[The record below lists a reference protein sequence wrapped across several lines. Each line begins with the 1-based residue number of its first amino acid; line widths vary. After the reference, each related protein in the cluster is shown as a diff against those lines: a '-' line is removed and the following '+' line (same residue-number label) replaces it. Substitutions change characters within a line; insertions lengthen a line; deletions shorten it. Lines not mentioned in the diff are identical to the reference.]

1 MQMRHA
7 IIFVLS
13 ILSILA
19 VSMPVQKAAA
29 LEPERYTVYCA
40 DDRIEVSFWDIE
52 QMRCGPAPTFASSRA
67 IQATAA
73 LRISPK
79 RILAAR
85 GRPAAASGKN
95 LTLGARCGLSVPTL
109 SGRTDVAMLRRQ
121 LTRSDHWPSCNRLK
135 SGARWDMGPL
145 LREVSMANTDEG
157 TRVAG
162 VWLAIA
168 SILLA
173 GALVGHGPIDP
184 DMGRQMGVITDDPV
198 RWAIIHWVSAVALS
212 LFVLTGLIVLAA
224 RSRLTEA
231 WWTLSAWGVLTVGA
245 LWTMTT
251 AVAEATVVSAAA
263 AAGDT
268 ATFEAWWAFSEGKA
282 NGFMFLALAVAV
294 IAGNEAQTTHRATPV
309 WASYIAV
316 VAGIGAFLGWPLGMW
331 LGVTLGS
338 FVWVVASLV
347 MSVWTLWFGLGLA
360 RTVIGLRPHN
370 G

>member
-1 MQMRHA
+1 MRHA
-7 IIFVLS
+7 IIFVLFIFS
-13 ILSILA
+13 IPAI
-19 VSMPVQKAAA
+19 SMPVQKAEAP
-29 LEPERYTVYCA
+29 EPERYTVYSA

-52 QMRCGPAPTFASSRA
+52 QMKVRA
-67 IQATAA
+67 GSNVCQFRE
-73 LRISPK
+73 LYELHQRFEFRPK
-79 RILAAR
+79 EFWRR
-85 GRPAAASGKN
+85 GGLPAAASGKN
-95 LTLGARCGLSVPTL
+95 LTLGARCGLTVPTL

-145 LREVSMANTDEG
+145 LREVSMANTEEG

-224 RSRLTEA
+224 RWRLTEA

-251 AVAEATVVSAAA
+251 AVAGATVVSAAA

-347 MSVWTLWFGLGLA
+347 MSLWTLWFGLGLA

>member
-1 MQMRHA
+1 
-7 IIFVLS
+7 
-13 ILSILA
+13 
-19 VSMPVQKAAA
+19 
-29 LEPERYTVYCA
+29 
-40 DDRIEVSFWDIE
+40 
-52 QMRCGPAPTFASSRA
+52 
-67 IQATAA
+67 
-73 LRISPK
+73 
-79 RILAAR
+79 
-85 GRPAAASGKN
+85 
-95 LTLGARCGLSVPTL
+95 
-109 SGRTDVAMLRRQ
+109 
-121 LTRSDHWPSCNRLK
+121 
-135 SGARWDMGPL
+135 
-145 LREVSMANTDEG
+145 MANTEEG

-347 MSVWTLWFGLGLA
+347 MSLWTLWFGLGLA
-360 RTVIGLRPHN
+360 RTVIGVRPRN